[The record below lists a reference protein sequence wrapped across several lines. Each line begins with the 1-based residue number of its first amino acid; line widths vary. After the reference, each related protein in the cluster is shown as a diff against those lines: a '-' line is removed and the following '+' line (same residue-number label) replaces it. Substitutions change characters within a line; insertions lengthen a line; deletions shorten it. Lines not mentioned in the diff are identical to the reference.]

1 MTKVTNTGIFIPEGS
16 AAATDEAG
24 SSQIWTKTVAGG
36 SVLMHTNDAGVDHN
50 INGITRSA
58 DFATTS
64 GTTIAVSG
72 IPLGV
77 ESIDICIEGMSTAG
91 SGEILI
97 QLGTASGLET
107 SGYHSRSV
115 DDNGNDDGRTTHMII
130 TYSVAAGN
138 VLGGMISMR
147 LKDITNNT
155 WVWSG
160 STARTGT
167 VGMNFMAG
175 VKSLGAPISRF
186 DMTNTAGDAWDAG
199 DIVLLYS

>member
-1 MTKVTNTGIFIPEGS
+1 
-16 AAATDEAG
+16 
-24 SSQIWTKTVAGG
+24 
-36 SVLMHTNDAGVDHN
+36 
-50 INGITRSA
+50 
-58 DFATTS
+58 
-64 GTTIAVSG
+64 
-72 IPLGV
+72 
-77 ESIDICIEGMSTAG
+77 
-91 SGEILI
+91 
-97 QLGTASGLET
+97 
-107 SGYHSRSV
+107 
-115 DDNGNDDGRTTHMII
+115 
-130 TYSVAAGN
+130 
-138 VLGGMISMR
+138 MR